1 METPAPT
8 PETFEYVGFWARLA
22 AALID
27 VLILTV
33 LLVPIMLSAF
43 GYDWVVQM
51 GTGSWLDIVVTWV
64 LPAILVLVFWRFR
77 SATPG
82 KMLIGARIVDADTG
96 EPPSTRNLIIRYFAY
111 LLSMLPLML
120 GFVWIAI
127 DPRKQ
132 AFHDK
137 LANTVVV
144 YA

>member
-1 METPAPT
+1 MDPALPT
-8 PETFEYVGFWARLA
+8 AEAVEYVGFWARLA

-43 GYDWVVQM
+43 GYDYVLEM
-51 GTGSWLDIVVTWV
+51 GSGTWLDLLVTWV
-64 LPAILVLVFWRFR
+64 LPAMLVLLFWRFR

-96 EPPSTRNLIIRYFAY
+96 GRPSTRNLIIRYFGY

-120 GFVWIAI
+120 GFIWIAI
-127 DPRKQ
+127 DARKR
-132 AFHDK
+132 AFHDI
-137 LANTVVV
+137 LANTVVI
-144 YA
+144 YD

>member
-1 METPAPT
+1 MNKIVPPDA
-8 PETFEYVGFWARLA
+8 FEYVGFWARVA

-27 VLILTV
+27 TLILMV
-33 LLVPIMLSAF
+33 LLVPIMLSAY
-43 GYDWVVQM
+43 GYDYLLHF
-51 GTGSWLDIVVTWV
+51 GAGSWLNFFVSWV
-64 LPAILVLVFWRFR
+64 LPAIAVLLFWRFR

-96 EPPSTRNLIIRYFAY
+96 ERPSTRNLVIRYFGY
-111 LLSMLPLML
+111 LLSMLPVML

-144 YA
+144 YV